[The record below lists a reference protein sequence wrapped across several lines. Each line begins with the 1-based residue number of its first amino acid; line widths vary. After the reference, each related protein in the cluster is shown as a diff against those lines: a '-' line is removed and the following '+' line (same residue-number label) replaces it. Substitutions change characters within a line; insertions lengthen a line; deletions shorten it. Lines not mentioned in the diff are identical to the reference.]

1 MKLTGLDD
9 AHLALMLCAIEPK
22 LSGVLFVGQ
31 SGVGKSSLLA
41 QLAQWYDGA
50 IVKIPLGI
58 EEEHLLG
65 SLCFEEII
73 NGISRKEEG
82 LLAKAQ
88 GGMVISENCT
98 LLADHIIHHLFNSAY
113 PFSLI
118 CTHHMDNPPLSD
130 HLLDRID
137 LCVELSTQKNIN
149 ARQEIVQNTF
159 TCKESTLMSLHHQSL
174 KKAQK
179 TLHVISYDHDN
190 LTLCIKLA
198 SECNTHGHRAE
209 RALFLAARAY
219 AALMGDTKL
228 ETSHIH
234 KVAPFCLLHRQKEL
248 PPPPPPEEESQKND
262 ANEAT
267 LKHDE
272 TSSQTQDATASSM
285 PKENESTSSTSQEG
299 SGKEEIIRAQ
309 EPLKLKPFWLQKD
322 QKVRKGLGLRTATKT
337 SIKRG
342 RTIRTL
348 SKEGDDISLSSTIRS
363 AAPWQRVRGRKE
375 GECLSIEAA
384 DIQIKQREAKS
395 SYTVIMLV
403 DASGS
408 MGAKARIKQAKEACL
423 GILKDAYTKREEV
436 AVIAFK
442 SNEAR
447 LVVAPTRAKSIVKEQ
462 LDAIPVGGKTPLS
475 AALRELYMLSQNI
488 TKKDPQ
494 RRILAVILSDAKANV
509 SSDSTYKPW
518 EEVTQWATLL
528 ATKPAISSI
537 VVDTETKGLI
547 SFGKAKELALLL
559 NAQYYDLEALG
570 EQGVSGIFN

>member
-1 MKLTGLDD
+1 MKLFGLDD

-22 LSGVLFVGQ
+22 LSGVLLVGQ

-41 QLAQWYDGA
+41 QLSQWYDGT
-50 IVKIPLGI
+50 IIKIPLGV

-65 SLCFEEII
+65 SICFEEMVQ
-73 NGISRKEEG
+73 GKQKGKEG
-82 LLAKAQ
+82 LLTKAN

-98 LLADHIIHHLFNSAY
+98 LQPEHILHHLFNATY

-118 CTHHMDNPPLSD
+118 CTHHLDNPPLSD
-130 HLLDRID
+130 HLLDRLD
-137 LCVELSTQKNIN
+137 LCVEIETQSDTTT
-149 ARQEIVQNTF
+149 RQEIVQNSF
-159 TCKESTLMSLHHQSL
+159 TCKEDTLMSLHRNSMQN
-174 KKAQK
+174 ARK
-179 TLHVISYDHDN
+179 TLHVISYNDEM
-190 LTLCIKLA
+190 LTLCTKLA

-209 RALFLAARAY
+209 RAIFLAARAY
-219 AALMGDTKL
+219 AALMGETTL
-228 ETSHIH
+228 EESHIR
-234 KVAPFCLLHRQKEL
+234 KVAPLCLIHRQKEL
-248 PPPPPPEEESQKND
+248 PPPPPDEESEHND
-262 ANEAT
+262 SNEAT
-267 LKHDE
+267 FEHDE
-272 TSSQTQDATASSM
+272 TSSQTEDATSSLM
-285 PKENESTSSTSQEG
+285 PKESDASSSSSQEG

-309 EPLKLKPFWLQKD
+309 EPLKFKPFWLTKD

-337 SIKRG
+337 SLKRG

-348 SKEGDDISLSSTIRS
+348 SKEGDDISLASTIRA
-363 AAPWQRVRGRKE
+363 AAPWQRVRGRRE
-375 GECLSIEAA
+375 GECLAIEAS

-423 GILKDAYTKREEV
+423 GILKDAYTKREDV

-442 SNEAR
+442 SNDAQ
-447 LVVAPTRAKSIVKEQ
+447 LIVAPTRAKSIVKEQ

-475 AALRELYMLSQNI
+475 AALRELYLLSKKI

-509 SSDSTYKPW
+509 SSDATYKPW

-528 ATKPAISSI
+528 ASKPALSSI

-559 NAQYYDLEALG
+559 DAQYYDLESLG

>member
-22 LSGVLFVGQ
+22 LSGVLLVGQ

-50 IVKIPLGI
+50 IVKIPLGV
-58 EEEHLLG
+58 EEEHLVG

-73 NGISRKEEG
+73 NGTTKSEEG
-82 LLAKAQ
+82 LLSQAQ

-98 LLADHIIHHLFNSAY
+98 LQPEHIMHHLFNANY
-113 PFSLI
+113 QFSLL

-137 LCVELSTQKNIN
+137 LCVELPTQKNLN
-149 ARQEIVQNTF
+149 TRQEIVQNSF
-159 TCKESTLMSLHHQSL
+159 TCKEDMLMSLHQQSMQ
-174 KKAQK
+174 KAQK
-179 TLHVISYDHDN
+179 TLQRISYN
-190 LTLCIKLA
+190 QEMLSLCIQLA

-219 AALMGDTKL
+219 VALMGDTKI
-228 ETSHIH
+228 EESHIR
-234 KVAPFCLLHRQKEL
+234 KVAPLCLIHRQKEL
-248 PPPPPPEEESQKND
+248 PPPPPEEESQYND
-262 ANEAT
+262 SNEAMFE
-267 LKHDE
+267 HDE
-272 TSSQTQDATASSM
+272 SSSQTEEATASSM
-285 PKENESTSSTSQEG
+285 PKESDSSSSTSQEG

-309 EPLKLKPFWLQKD
+309 EPLKLKPFWLTKD

-337 SIKRG
+337 SVKRG

-348 SKEGDDISLSSTIRS
+348 SKEGDDISLASTIRA

-375 GECLSIEAA
+375 GECLAIEAS

-423 GILKDAYTKREEV
+423 GILKDAYTKREDV

-442 SNEAR
+442 SNDAQ
-447 LVVAPTRAKSIVKEQ
+447 LIVAPTRAKSIVKEQ

-475 AALRELYMLSQNI
+475 AALRELYLLSQNI

-509 SSDSTYKPW
+509 SSDTTYKPW